1 MNDYKRLILFIKPY
15 WKRLL
20 LAIVCI
26 IMSAAA
32 NLYVPWIIKDMIDK
46 VLMERDMVLLN
57 LIAVGIVVVFF
68 FRGIFFYGQSYL
80 VSYIAQRVI
89 IDVREMLYVKF
100 QKLQLAYY
108 EKKQTGTI
116 MSYITNDVA
125 ALQAAL
131 VDSLIELVTESSIL
145 IGSLVM
151 MFYLDWKL
159 SFSYVDSCTIDWAS
173 YENFW

>member
-57 LIAVGIVVVFF
+57 LNCSRHSGS
-68 FRGIFFYGQSYL
+68 IFL
-80 VSYIAQRVI
+80 
-89 IDVREMLYVKF
+89 
-100 QKLQLAYY
+100 
-108 EKKQTGTI
+108 
-116 MSYITNDVA
+116 
-125 ALQAAL
+125 
-131 VDSLIELVTESSIL
+131 
-145 IGSLVM
+145 
-151 MFYLDWKL
+151 
-159 SFSYVDSCTIDWAS
+159 
-173 YENFW
+173 

>member
-68 FRGIFFYGQSYL
+68 SLEGYSSM
-80 VSYIAQRVI
+80 VSRI
-89 IDVREMLYVKF
+89 
-100 QKLQLAYY
+100 
-108 EKKQTGTI
+108 
-116 MSYITNDVA
+116 
-125 ALQAAL
+125 
-131 VDSLIELVTESSIL
+131 
-145 IGSLVM
+145 
-151 MFYLDWKL
+151 
-159 SFSYVDSCTIDWAS
+159 
-173 YENFW
+173 

>member
-57 LIAVGIVVVFF
+57 LIAVGIVVLFF
-68 FRGIFFYGQSYL
+68 FRGIFFYR
-80 VSYIAQRVI
+80 I
-89 IDVREMLYVKF
+89 
-100 QKLQLAYY
+100 
-108 EKKQTGTI
+108 
-116 MSYITNDVA
+116 
-125 ALQAAL
+125 
-131 VDSLIELVTESSIL
+131 
-145 IGSLVM
+145 
-151 MFYLDWKL
+151 
-159 SFSYVDSCTIDWAS
+159 
-173 YENFW
+173 

>member
-68 FRGIFFYGQSYL
+68 FRGIFFYGQS
-80 VSYIAQRVI
+80 
-89 IDVREMLYVKF
+89 
-100 QKLQLAYY
+100 
-108 EKKQTGTI
+108 
-116 MSYITNDVA
+116 
-125 ALQAAL
+125 
-131 VDSLIELVTESSIL
+131 
-145 IGSLVM
+145 
-151 MFYLDWKL
+151 
-159 SFSYVDSCTIDWAS
+159 
-173 YENFW
+173 

>member
-1 MNDYKRLILFIKPY
+1 
-15 WKRLL
+15 
-20 LAIVCI
+20 
-26 IMSAAA
+26 MSAAA

-100 QKLQLAYY
+100 A
-108 EKKQTGTI
+108 E
-116 MSYITNDVA
+116 VA
-125 ALQAAL
+125 
-131 VDSLIELVTESSIL
+131 VSIL
-145 IGSLVM
+145 
-151 MFYLDWKL
+151 
-159 SFSYVDSCTIDWAS
+159 
-173 YENFW
+173 

>member
-68 FRGIFFYGQSYL
+68 FRGYSSM
-80 VSYIAQRVI
+80 VSRI
-89 IDVREMLYVKF
+89 
-100 QKLQLAYY
+100 
-108 EKKQTGTI
+108 
-116 MSYITNDVA
+116 
-125 ALQAAL
+125 
-131 VDSLIELVTESSIL
+131 
-145 IGSLVM
+145 
-151 MFYLDWKL
+151 
-159 SFSYVDSCTIDWAS
+159 
-173 YENFW
+173 

>member
-57 LIAVGIVVVFF
+57 LIAAGIVIVFF
-68 FRGIFFYGQSYL
+68 FRGIF
-80 VSYIAQRVI
+80 
-89 IDVREMLYVKF
+89 
-100 QKLQLAYY
+100 
-108 EKKQTGTI
+108 I
-116 MSYITNDVA
+116 MDNRI
-125 ALQAAL
+125 
-131 VDSLIELVTESSIL
+131 
-145 IGSLVM
+145 
-151 MFYLDWKL
+151 
-159 SFSYVDSCTIDWAS
+159 
-173 YENFW
+173 

>member
-68 FRGIFFYGQSYL
+68 FRGIFFVFS
-80 VSYIAQRVI
+80 I
-89 IDVREMLYVKF
+89 IYSTKSN
-100 QKLQLAYY
+100 Y
-108 EKKQTGTI
+108 
-116 MSYITNDVA
+116 
-125 ALQAAL
+125 
-131 VDSLIELVTESSIL
+131 
-145 IGSLVM
+145 
-151 MFYLDWKL
+151 
-159 SFSYVDSCTIDWAS
+159 
-173 YENFW
+173 